1 MSPMPT
7 SHATSM
13 LSQEPVPVVTEFRE
27 EGELHSVFAAD
38 TALGEGLVWD
48 EASQSLFFVDIRRA
62 RLWNWDPAQQVARSW
77 DLPQTAGWI
86 LPCVDGGWIVG
97 LREGI
102 ARLDLHSPGHPRIE
116 WVARLHDAATGLRLN
131 DAKADAFGC
140 VWFGTLHD
148 RLESEPRGRL
158 LRLHPDASI
167 EVVEE
172 NLCVPN
178 GPAVSESG
186 HHILHT
192 DSVRR
197 RTWRYILDA
206 HGGIEERIVWRQIPD
221 DSIDE
226 GYPDGMCFDALGSVW
241 QARWGAG
248 CITRLDPQGRET
260 RRVHTGA
267 LYTTNCCFG
276 GPTLSDLYITTA
288 NQALSDA
295 ERAIHPRAGHLLMLP
310 DAGHGLPAKAWGGR
324 GRF

>member
-1 MSPMPT
+1 MSPLPST
-7 SHATSM
+7 SEGRSGTPEHSVAAP
-13 LSQEPVPVVTEFRE
+13 LRDE
-27 EGELHSVFAAD
+27 EGLHSVFAAD
-38 TALGEGLVWD
+38 TALGEGLLWD
-48 EASQSLFFVDIRRA
+48 TASQTLFFVDIRRA
-62 RLWNWDPAQQVARSW
+62 RLWNWDPVRQQARAW

-86 LPCVDGGWIVG
+86 LPCADGGWIVG

-102 ARLDLHSPGHPRIE
+102 ARLDLERATPRIE

-148 RLESEPRGRL
+148 RLESEPHGRL

-167 EVVEE
+167 EVVEDG
-172 NLCVPN
+172 LCVPN

-206 HGGIEERIVWRQIPD
+206 HGAIEERVVWRQIPD
-221 DSIDE
+221 DSVDE
-226 GYPDGMCFDALGSVW
+226 GHPDGMCFDALGSVW

-260 RRVHTGA
+260 RRIPTGA
-267 LYTTNCCFG
+267 PYTTNCCFG
-276 GPTLSDLYITTA
+276 GPALSDLYITTA
-288 NQALSDA
+288 NQSLSDA
-295 ERAIHPRAGHLLMLP
+295 ERAIHSRAGHLLMLP
-310 DAGHGLPAKAWGGR
+310 DAGHGLPARPWGGR